1 MRRVTET
8 VETQA
13 LRIASQPQRAVADQ
27 AGAEQRS
34 GMQVVIALGQRKTKA
49 FVGHAKLGIA
59 PVDVIT
65 GEARVDAKVLET
77 AAAESAA
84 LVDRAKP
91 GDPDAVTG
99 REPLRALA
107 RCLHPTDDHVADH
120 ERELGFAQLTVDD
133 VEVG

>member
-49 FVGHAKLGIA
+49 FVGDAKLGIA
-59 PVDVIT
+59 AVDVIT
-65 GEARVDAKVLET
+65 GEARVHAKVLET

-84 LVDRAKP
+84 LVDGAEPGNANSLTNRISVRAGP
-91 GDPDAVTG
+91 G
-99 REPLRALA
+99 R
-107 RCLHPTDDHVADH
+107 
-120 ERELGFAQLTVDD
+120 
-133 VEVG
+133 